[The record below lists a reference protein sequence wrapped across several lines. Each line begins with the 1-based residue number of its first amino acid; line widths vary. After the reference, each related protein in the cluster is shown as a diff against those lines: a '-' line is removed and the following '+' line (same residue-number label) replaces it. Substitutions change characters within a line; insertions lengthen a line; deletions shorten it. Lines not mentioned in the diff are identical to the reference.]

1 MRLRPSTAALFV
13 VIVFV
18 FGGLTAAERAFMT
31 ADRLHVEGEAQ
42 QAAERVR
49 GFVALHD
56 AALGAL
62 QGLLVDPDAPA
73 TDSLRV
79 ASLIEGVREH
89 APSLRRVW
97 IAAAN
102 GGVLYDVLLD
112 STTRPVGVGAAP
124 ALGPRTTAG
133 LREAARASR
142 RPRFSALGVLHTGER
157 GVALV
162 KPVYVGRRF
171 LGVVGGTIA
180 VANLG
185 TLVPPRAGDAAAV
198 FLVAGA
204 DTLTLVA
211 PAAGRGSLLPGGLL
225 ADDILARREAV
236 RLPGGQRWLLTVTHP
251 ARGQALRYGLWAAG
265 VTVLVALA
273 LGLLHERRQARR
285 IADRSSELERLSD
298 ELLRANKAKSEFLAN
313 VSHELRTP
321 LNAIVGFTEL
331 LREGVYGELGARQA
345 GPVQRIEASAAHLR
359 HLVDQVLDL
368 AKMAA
373 GRLEVHPE
381 LINLRPFVLDIA
393 GEVESLVNEKG
404 LSLSIAVGASLPR
417 VRTDPQHLRQIL
429 VNLLGNAV
437 KYTDAGG
444 VAVRGRLVG
453 PPNLLPRG
461 PRPTGDTGSHFIGK
475 APSRDRV
482 WVALQVVDSGVG
494 IAEADRERIFDE
506 FEQVNAGPRG
516 DSMRRGTGLGLS
528 ISRRLAR
535 LLGGDI
541 TVESA
546 PGKGSSFTLWLPA
559 SVEQRA
565 TDEPARAPLAATSGR

>member
-1 MRLRPSTAALFV
+1 MRASPSGLIVVSRASMYRVLCLPEARVNWPRRAERVARRSSRRSRWSVRSMREEGGERSAPRSWRDGGGGRGDASLGAPCRPRVPIYHRLPRRVAPHPFQPGRVLAYCDIAYCAIASPHRPQKPPRPLRAAALRPPRSLPAVRPMRLRPSTAALFV

-89 APSLRRVW
+89 APALRRVW

-157 GVALV
+157 GIALV

-211 PAAGRGSLLPGGLL
+211 PAARRGSLLPGGLL

-236 RLPGGQRWLLTVTHP
+236 RLPGGQRWLLTVTQI
-251 ARGQALRYGLWAAG
+251 G
-265 VTVLVALA
+265 
-273 LGLLHERRQARR
+273 
-285 IADRSSELERLSD
+285 
-298 ELLRANKAKSEFLAN
+298 RASC
-313 VSHELRTP
+313 
-321 LNAIVGFTEL
+321 
-331 LREGVYGELGARQA
+331 
-345 GPVQRIEASAAHLR
+345 
-359 HLVDQVLDL
+359 
-368 AKMAA
+368 
-373 GRLEVHPE
+373 
-381 LINLRPFVLDIA
+381 
-393 GEVESLVNEKG
+393 
-404 LSLSIAVGASLPR
+404 
-417 VRTDPQHLRQIL
+417 
-429 VNLLGNAV
+429 
-437 KYTDAGG
+437 
-444 VAVRGRLVG
+444 
-453 PPNLLPRG
+453 
-461 PRPTGDTGSHFIGK
+461 
-475 APSRDRV
+475 
-482 WVALQVVDSGVG
+482 
-494 IAEADRERIFDE
+494 RER
-506 FEQVNAGPRG
+506 V
-516 DSMRRGTGLGLS
+516 
-528 ISRRLAR
+528 
-535 LLGGDI
+535 
-541 TVESA
+541 
-546 PGKGSSFTLWLPA
+546 
-559 SVEQRA
+559 
-565 TDEPARAPLAATSGR
+565 